1 MQPPVSGTAT
11 PDPKR
16 KRSSGKLVESSS
28 EEEEAE
34 EGEEVE
40 MEQDESNG
48 VKRGLRNGDGRI
60 QNERNGEN
68 GDESTETEG
77 EGEGESLGSGKSR
90 LSSSLAQLLIVLL
103 CTDAVSKLREWPATK
118 LRTLRRSELVDLFLA
133 LPSTSSS
140 DPDTSS
146 MTKDTLISAITTARK
161 PPSSSLSSNEDDS
174 ADASPQP
181 RTSHEASPED
191 EIRPRRAR
199 TSNPSTRV
207 NGKLTKTR
215 RNKHP
220 LTPPL
225 TSGEEDYQVQEEDE
239 MDLTELEEEEETGT
253 SAGMTRRASQI
264 EMPPPALPP
273 AQKRQPRRN
282 RSNGED
288 VAAPNVIRFGKRM
301 NEIIQEDEE
310 VPVYTSPVAHRT
322 RGHRPP
328 SNPDPSTSSSAP
340 RTIVANAQG
349 SPARPG
355 RAAKQKA
362 VARIKGKARAED
374 VDEKEDEE
382 MEVEEEEP
390 ENLVASSESDGGGQK
405 GHRKSGQ
412 GRRRRSSRTTNQVKQ
427 VETPPSDAD
436 EESGGEEE
444 RDEEAVEVELRS
456 HLRAAGKGAKNGKV
470 VRLKKGKKAD
480 EDEPELGESDE
491 EDEDME
497 ADYEEE
503 EDGVEEE
510 EQGEQSILCER
521 SCSFTDS
528 RFFFVT
534 QTRTKSTSFMLLQS
548 HC

>member
-1 MQPPVSGTAT
+1 LQPPASGTAT

-28 EEEEAE
+28 DEEEEE
-34 EGEEVE
+34 DEEVE
-40 MEQDESNG
+40 MEQEESNG
-48 VKRGLRNGDGRI
+48 VKKGMRSGDMRSKHERSG
-60 QNERNGEN
+60 NE

-77 EGEGESLGSGKSR
+77 EGEGESLGSGESHLSLDIVQSR
-90 LSSSLAQLLIVLL
+90 RLTPRAV
-103 CTDAVSKLREWPATK
+103 DAVSKLREWPATK

-146 MTKDTLISAITTARK
+146 MTKDTLISAITSARK
-161 PPSSSLSSNEDDS
+161 PPSSSLSSNEDES

-207 NGKLTKTR
+207 NGKTTKTR
-215 RNKHP
+215 RSKHP

-225 TSGEEDYQVQEEDE
+225 TSGEEDNQVQEEDE
-239 MDLTELEEEEETGT
+239 MDLTDPEEEEENARA

-273 AQKRQPRRN
+273 APKRQPRRN
-282 RSNGED
+282 RSNGEEAT
-288 VAAPNVIRFGKRM
+288 VPNVIRFGKRM

-328 SNPDPSTSSSAP
+328 SNPDPSNSSAP
-340 RTIVANAQG
+340 RTIVANGLG

-374 VDEKEDEE
+374 DEEDEE
-382 MEVEEEEP
+382 MDMEEEEP
-390 ENLVASSESDGGGQK
+390 ESLVISSESDGGDQK
-405 GHRKSGQ
+405 GRRKSGQ
-412 GRRRRSSRTTNQVKQ
+412 GRRRRSSRTANQVKQ

-444 RDEEAVEVELRS
+444 RNEEPVEVELRS
-456 HLRAAGKGAKNGKV
+456 HLRAAGKSAKNGKV
-470 VRLKKGKKAD
+470 VRLRKGRKAE

-503 EDGVEEE
+503 EEGAEEE
-510 EQGEQSILCER
+510 EQGEQRVLVRVIVHSLTLAR
-521 SCSFTDS
+521 
-528 RFFFVT
+528 
-534 QTRTKSTSFMLLQS
+534 
-548 HC
+548 